1 MNGSSRRIALDK
13 TVKMGHGGKRIQ
25 QNATLLVHVEVMM
38 MIRKRLLGTLLALLL
53 VSGIALTFPA
63 TAQDATPTPIPTA
76 TLEPVEIVVLTSADI
91 NQGPFVTNHPNEN
104 VEAISVTLQE
114 GTILITATLNF
125 GNSQV
130 VVGKTVAP
138 SIEGN
143 FWRWTTTAMTIDGV
157 EVAPS
162 RLSRENRIYQ
172 FAWIAYFRNI
182 ALDRIVTELT
192 VTPEGIRI
200 VYGSFASNAL
210 PTATGG

>member
-1 MNGSSRRIALDK
+1 MC
-13 TVKMGHGGKRIQ
+13 KMRHGGQGIQ
-25 QNATLLVHVEVMM
+25 PNAHLLVHLEVII
-38 MIRKRLLGTLLALLL
+38 MIRKRLLGVLLALLL
-53 VSGIALTFPA
+53 VSAIALAFPA
-63 TAQDATPTPIPTA
+63 GAQDATPTPIPTP
-76 TLEPVEIVVLTSADI
+76 TLEPVEIVVLTSEDI
-91 NQGPFVTNHPNEN
+91 NQGPFVNNHPNEN

-114 GTILITATLNF
+114 GTILITATLNV
-125 GNSQV
+125 GNTQLV
-130 VVGKTVAP
+130 IGKTVTP

-162 RLSRENRIYQ
+162 RLSRENRRYQ

-200 VYGSFASNAL
+200 VYGTFASNAV
-210 PTATGG
+210 PTVTGS